1 MKLYICQTLDGY
13 IAREDGSID
22 FLDQFND
29 LIMNSNN
36 LKIKNTYSNFLD
48 GIENVV
54 EGYTTYSQ
62 IDEMGYGDQFKQYN
76 HYVVTK
82 SHLDK
87 LDENVTK
94 FVDFDMLE
102 DLQLNDETTFL
113 VGGSSVIHEALK
125 RKLVSTIIIT
135 GLPMMLGSGIKL
147 FDNVNDNINLEIIS
161 LFNDNKFYQIEY
173 KVTYTK

>member
-22 FLDQFND
+22 YLDQFND

-36 LKIKNTYSNFLD
+36 SKIKNTYTDFLQP
-48 GIENVV
+48 IENVV
-54 EGYTTYSQ
+54 EGYTTYEQ
-62 IDEMGYGDQFKQYN
+62 IDKMGYGNQFKQYN

-87 LDENVTK
+87 SDENVTK

-102 DLQLNDETTFL
+102 ELQLNDETTFL
-113 VGGSSVIHEALK
+113 VGGSAIIREALK

-135 GLPMMLGSGIKL
+135 GLPIMLGSGINL
-147 FDNVNDNINLEIIS
+147 FDNVQADVNLEIVE

-173 KVTYTK
+173 KVTYN